1 MKSQTWQGIAMK
13 PLQIMTCALALM
25 LVPMALVAESFPV
38 VTEPAEG
45 VPGGSYAL
53 QFSFPL
59 PEGAVTEL
67 SDLRALARDEVIPAD
82 LRELD
87 RWDDGSLKW
96 VRADLVAP
104 VVGSA
109 TGPQQFLRVAW
120 DEDTPPADADPL
132 PLTREGDSV
141 TVRNGVLEV
150 TIGASGIAHL
160 AVGDEVLATGDA
172 VRIIDAEGAVYDGFG
187 GVPQVRVRHHGAT
200 TVEVEIVGASAPPFN
215 FLHRYT
221 IHRDS
226 PVIRRRTYIE
236 SAEERDVQMVT
247 IGALTL
253 ADDLRNVTVRPRE
266 LASISDPDGA
276 VYWHMTDSLP
286 ETWALARVSEDG
298 VAGIVERFEAD
309 PPEDPIHGIE
319 GARTSYFM
327 DASSDSAGVA
337 LCGKV
342 RQWGRDADLGFA
354 PVDGARELALNAHGM
369 WPRHQAEL
377 YGRSWRWYEGVAKN
391 FDSAIVAHEG
401 PCDEDAADAIV
412 AAYTD
417 IFAMPDAAWVRSTGV
432 FGRGE
437 DGLEFEPQ
445 LQPVRRWVDL
455 AQVSIAEYEQ
465 RDSERFAQLLGGLMS
480 GEIFR
485 GLSSG
490 SGTGGDLN
498 RAMNDTRHWF
508 TEAFRKGDGRLLRD
522 ATEIAY
528 AEMDHGMYHVG
539 NPDLV
544 GKNHYHGRWS
554 AISSGSYGCR
564 SFACELAYLAT
575 GDGYFLDAWRL
586 ELEALMRTTRW
597 GSRAGGYTMVNMIWA
612 WERFDEDRYLEKARE
627 IFEYALA
634 RQLPDGST
642 TQGLNET
649 SDLKPWMMGILS
661 EGVLEL
667 HRVDP
672 SEEKPAFLRRISD
685 YLVEHQHPDGSW
697 HYIVGAEKPW
707 KQGAATATVAP
718 QLVRVYQLTGDLR
731 YLTAAQRAAV
741 WLFNSAS
748 EDTEIVRVRH
758 APGNQVDGNPSHTSA
773 SYIFSLC
780 ARISDACHRNG
791 LPFVVSARA
800 PLSQDENFGVTGI
813 DELAPGRIALTAA
826 FPAEM
831 GEGTVV
837 LGGFA
842 PGGECAATIGGQ
854 ETSVTADARGMVRLA
869 IPAGAEAEVAVTAP

>member
-1 MKSQTWQGIAMK
+1 MK
-13 PLQIMTCALALM
+13 PMAMVFVALM
-25 LVPMALVAESFPV
+25 VGLTPMIAAAGSFAV
-38 VTEPAEG
+38 FTEAMEPI
-45 VPGGSYAL
+45 PHGSYPL

-59 PEGAVTEL
+59 PEGAVTDL
-67 SDLRALARDEVIPAD
+67 SGITVLARQEPTPAD
-82 LRELD
+82 LRELE

-96 VRADLVAP
+96 VRADAIGTLQGRAP
-104 VVGSA
+104 
-109 TGPQQFLRVAW
+109 GPQHVLSVTW
-120 DEDTPPADADPL
+120 DSPHSPPDTEPL
-132 PLTREGDSV
+132 ALAQTDDEV
-141 TVRNGVLEV
+141 TVRNGVLQV
-150 TIGASGIAHL
+150 TIGPRGITHL
-160 AVGDEVLATGDA
+160 ALGDEVLATGDA
-172 VRIIDAEGAVYDGFG
+172 VRIIDAEGTVYDGFAG
-187 GVPQVRVRHHGAT
+187 TPAVHVRHHGVAA
-200 TVEVEIVGASAPPFN
+200 VEVEVVGASDPPFN
-215 FLHRYT
+215 FKHRYI

-253 ADDLRNVTVRPRE
+253 SDDLRDVTARGRDLRT
-266 LASISDPDGA
+266 LADPDAA
-276 VYWHMTDSLP
+276 VYWHMTDSMP
-286 ETWALARVSEDG
+286 ETWALAEVSGDG
-298 VAGIVERFEAD
+298 EAEVVERFVAD
-309 PPEDPIHGIE
+309 PAEDPIHGIE
-319 GARTSYFM
+319 GERTSYFM
-327 DASSDSAGVA
+327 DVSSESAGVA
-337 LCGKV
+337 LCGQA
-342 RQWGRDADLGFA
+342 REWGRDADLGLA
-354 PVDGARELALNAHGM
+354 PVDDARELALNAHGM

-377 YGRSWRWYEGVAKN
+377 YARSWRWYEGVAKN
-391 FDSAIVAHEG
+391 FDSAIVVHEG
-401 PCDEDAADAIV
+401 PCDEDTADAIE

-432 FGRGE
+432 FGWGE

-445 LQPVRRWVDL
+445 LEPIRRWVDL

-465 RDSERFAQLLGGLMS
+465 RNRDRFAQRLGGLMS

-508 TEAFRKGDGRLLRD
+508 AEAFRKADGRLLRD
-522 ATEIAY
+522 AIEIAY

-554 AISSGSYGCR
+554 AVSSGSYGCR
-564 SFACELAYLAT
+564 SFAALYAYLAT
-575 GDGYFLDAWRL
+575 GDDYFLDAWQL
-586 ELEALMRTTRW
+586 ELEALMRTRSW
-597 GSRAGGYTMVNMIWA
+597 GSRAGGYTLVSMVWA
-612 WERFDEDRYLEKARE
+612 WERFGEQRYLDKARE
-627 IFEYALA
+627 IFEYALP
-634 RQLPDGST
+634 RQLADGST

-672 SEEKPAFLRRISD
+672 SEEKLGFLRRISD
-685 YLVEHQHPDGSW
+685 YLVDHQHPDGSW
-697 HYIVGAEKPW
+697 HYIVGSEDPW

-758 APGNQVDGNPSHTSA
+758 APGNTVTGDPSHTA
-773 SYIFSLC
+773 TSYIFSLC
-780 ARISDACHRNG
+780 ARISDACHREG

-800 PLSQDENFGVTGI
+800 PLSQDENFGVRGI
-813 DELAPGRIALTAA
+813 DELAQGRIALTAA
-826 FPAEM
+826 FPEEM
-831 GEGTVV
+831 GEGALV

-842 PGGECAATIGGQ
+842 PGAECAATIGGQ
-854 ETSVTADARGMVRLA
+854 QTSVTADARGMLTLA
-869 IPAGAEAEVAVTAP
+869 IPAGGEVRVAVTGP